1 MTAITFDGL
10 KFVQT
15 LQEGGFDETQA
26 KSVARAFKD
35 AQREADVATRAD
47 IQHLEQRMENLIAQT
62 AAETRAEIIKW
73 ISGIALAQV
82 FLLAGILAKLVF
94 GD

>member
-35 AQREADVATRAD
+35 
-47 IQHLEQRMENLIAQT
+47 
-62 AAETRAEIIKW
+62 
-73 ISGIALAQV
+73 
-82 FLLAGILAKLVF
+82 
-94 GD
+94 

>member
-35 AQREADVATRAD
+35 AQQEAEVATKAD
-47 IQHLEQRMENLIAQT
+47 ITRLEHLIAQT

-73 ISGIALAQV
+73 VSGIALAQV